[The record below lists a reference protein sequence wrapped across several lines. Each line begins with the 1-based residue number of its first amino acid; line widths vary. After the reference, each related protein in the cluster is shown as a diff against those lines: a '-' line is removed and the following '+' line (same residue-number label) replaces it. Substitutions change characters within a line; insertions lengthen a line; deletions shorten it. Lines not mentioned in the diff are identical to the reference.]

1 MGRPFKLSEPEDVHG
16 VKTKFLLRPIKVFCC
31 AGQPLRLHPLASGS
45 SRPESALAQE
55 FPIQAEWMTRG
66 AFRSLPASIDKRPSP
81 EELLRR
87 AEAEERR
94 ARRGRLKVFLGYAS
108 RVGKSFRMLDEGR
121 RRSERGEDVVVAAIQ
136 FPLTPDLEALMARL
150 EYIPALKETY
160 AGKEYEVLNVAAI
173 FRRHPRVCLVD
184 ELAYDNPP
192 GTRNPKRWQDVDNI
206 LDQGISVITAV
217 NLQHIEQQQ
226 DAVERITGKR
236 ARQTVPERFLRSADE
251 IVLVDAAVDD
261 MMQRAGTRELVD
273 VRQLSELRELALLLA
288 ADVVDGQ
295 LENYLRSNGVEL
307 RWGSQERIL
316 VCVTPRSDAGA
327 MLRSGRR
334 NADRFHGTLL
344 VCYVRQSGLGAKD
357 RATIDANLGLALELE
372 ADVHVLEGLD
382 PITAIIR
389 FAREQRV
396 TQIFV
401 GHSVPNRWKEMW
413 SRSPVDRL
421 LRAATDIDVRIFPHP
436 QTS

>member
-1 MGRPFKLSEPEDVHG
+1 M
-16 VKTKFLLRPIKVFCC
+16 
-31 AGQPLRLHPLASGS
+31 
-45 SRPESALAQE
+45 
-55 FPIQAEWMTRG
+55 
-66 AFRSLPASIDKRPSP
+66 PASLDRRPSP

-87 AEAEERR
+87 VQAEERR

-121 RRSERGEDVVVAAIQ
+121 RRKERGEDVVVAGIQ
-136 FPLTPDLEALMARL
+136 FPLTPDVEALMASL
-150 EYIPALKETY
+150 EYIPVLKETY

-192 GTRNPKRWQDVDNI
+192 GSRNPKRWQDVDNI

-217 NLQHIEQQQ
+217 NLQHIEEKQE
-226 DAVERITGKR
+226 AVERITGKR
-236 ARQTVPERFLRSADE
+236 PRQTVPERFLRSADE

-261 MMQRAGTRELVD
+261 MLQRAGNRELVD
-273 VRQLSELRELALLLA
+273 VRRLSELRELALLLA
-288 ADVVDGQ
+288 ADVIDGQ
-295 LENYLRSNGVEL
+295 LEKYLRSNGVEL
-307 RWGSQERIL
+307 RWGTQERIL

-334 NADRFHGTLL
+334 NADRFHGNLL
-344 VCYVRQSGLGAKD
+344 VCYVRQTALSAKD
-357 RATIDANLGLALELE
+357 QATIDANLALAGELD
-372 ADVHVLEGLD
+372 ADVHVLEGAD
-382 PITAIIR
+382 PIAAIIR
-389 FAREQRV
+389 FAREQKI

-401 GHSVPNRWKEMW
+401 GHSTPDRWKELW

-421 LRAATDIDVRIFPHP
+421 IKAAVDIDIRIFPHP
-436 QTS
+436 QAS

>member
-1 MGRPFKLSEPEDVHG
+1 M
-16 VKTKFLLRPIKVFCC
+16 
-31 AGQPLRLHPLASGS
+31 
-45 SRPESALAQE
+45 
-55 FPIQAEWMTRG
+55 
-66 AFRSLPASIDKRPSP
+66 PASIDKRPSP

-87 AEAEERR
+87 VQAEERR
-94 ARRGRLKVFLGYAS
+94 ERRGRLKVFLGYAS

-121 RRSERGEDVVVAAIQ
+121 RRKERGEDVVVAAIQ
-136 FPLTPDLEALMARL
+136 FPLTPDLESLMATL

-160 AGKEYEVLNVAAI
+160 AGNEYEVLNVAAI

-217 NLQHIEQQQ
+217 NLQHIEEHQ

-236 ARQTVPERFLRSADE
+236 ARQTVPEWFLRSADE

-261 MMQRAGTRELVD
+261 MMKRAGTREPVD
-273 VRQLSELRELALLLA
+273 LRRLSELRELALLLA
-288 ADVVDGQ
+288 ADVIDGQ

-334 NADRFHGTLL
+334 NADRFHGNLL
-344 VCYVRQSGLGAKD
+344 VCYVRQTGLAGKD
-357 RATIDANLGLALELE
+357 RATMEANLALARELE
-372 ADVHVLEGLD
+372 ADVQVLDGSD
-382 PITAIIR
+382 PIAAIMH
-389 FAREQRV
+389 FAREQKV

-401 GHSVPNRWKEMW
+401 GHSAPDRWKELW
-413 SRSPVDRL
+413 SSSPVDRL
-421 LRAATDIDVRIFPHP
+421 IRAATDIDVRIFPHP

>member
-1 MGRPFKLSEPEDVHG
+1 M
-16 VKTKFLLRPIKVFCC
+16 
-31 AGQPLRLHPLASGS
+31 
-45 SRPESALAQE
+45 
-55 FPIQAEWMTRG
+55 
-66 AFRSLPASIDKRPSP
+66 PASIDKRPSP

-87 AEAEERR
+87 VQAEERR
-94 ARRGRLKVFLGYAS
+94 AIRGRLKVFLGYAS

-121 RRSERGEDVVVAAIQ
+121 RRKERGEDVVVAAIQ
-136 FPLTPDLEALMARL
+136 FPLTPDLEALMATL
-150 EYIPALKETY
+150 EYIPVLKENY
-160 AGKEYEVLNVAAI
+160 AGNEYEVLNVAAI

-184 ELAYDNPP
+184 NLAYDNPP

-206 LDQGISVITAV
+206 LDQGVSVITAV
-217 NLQHIEQQQ
+217 NLQHIEEHQ

-236 ARQTVPERFLRSADE
+236 ARQTVPESFLRSADE

-261 MMQRAGTRELVD
+261 MMQRASALDPVD
-273 VRQLSELRELALLLA
+273 LRRRLSELRELALLLA

-295 LENYLRSNGVEL
+295 LENYLRSNGVAL

-334 NADRFHGTLL
+334 NADRFHGNLL
-344 VCYVRQSGLGAKD
+344 VCYVQQSGLNAKD
-357 RATIDANLGLALELE
+357 QATMNANLALAGELDAE
-372 ADVHVLEGLD
+372 VHVLQGSD
-382 PITAIIR
+382 PIAAIIR
-389 FAREQRV
+389 FARDERV

-401 GHSVPNRWKEMW
+401 GHSAPDRWKELW

-421 LRAATDIDVRIFPHP
+421 IQAATDIDVRIFPHP

>member
-1 MGRPFKLSEPEDVHG
+1 
-16 VKTKFLLRPIKVFCC
+16 
-31 AGQPLRLHPLASGS
+31 
-45 SRPESALAQE
+45 
-55 FPIQAEWMTRG
+55 
-66 AFRSLPASIDKRPSP
+66 LPASIDKRPSP
-81 EELLRR
+81 EELLQRVQ
-87 AEAEERR
+87 AEERR

-121 RRSERGEDVVVAAIQ
+121 RRKERGEDVVVAAIQ

-150 EYIPALKETY
+150 EYIPVLKETY
-160 AGKEYEVLNVAAI
+160 AGNEYEVLDVAAI

-217 NLQHIEQQQ
+217 NLQHIEEHQ

-261 MMQRAGTRELVD
+261 MMQRASASAPVD

-288 ADVVDGQ
+288 ADVIDGQ
-295 LENYLRSNGVEL
+295 LEHYLRSNGVEL

-334 NADRFHGTLL
+334 NADRFHGNLL
-344 VCYVRQSGLGAKD
+344 VCYVRQSGLSARD
-357 RATIDANLGLALELE
+357 QATMDANLGLALELE
-372 ADVHVLEGLD
+372 ADVHVLDGAD
-382 PITAIIR
+382 PIAAIIR

-401 GHSVPNRWKEMW
+401 GHSAPDRWKEMW

-421 LRAATDIDVRIFPHP
+421 IRAATDIDVRIFPHP

>member
-1 MGRPFKLSEPEDVHG
+1 MGEPFKLSEPEGAHG
-16 VKTKFLLRPIKVFCC
+16 VKTKFLLRPISFFVD
-31 AGQPLRLHPLASGS
+31 S
-45 SRPESALAQE
+45 SRHPAGRLGDGSLAHE
-55 FPIQAEWMTRG
+55 FPMRAEWMTRG
-66 AFRSLPASIDKRPSP
+66 VSRSLPASIDKRPSP

-87 AEAEERR
+87 VQAEERR

-121 RRSERGEDVVVAAIQ
+121 RRKERGEDVVVAAIQ
-136 FPLTPDLEALMARL
+136 FPLTPDLEALMATL
-150 EYIPALKETY
+150 EFIPTLKEVY
-160 AGKEYEVLNVAAI
+160 AGNEYEVLNVAAI

-206 LDQGISVITAV
+206 LDQGTSVITAV
-217 NLQHIEQQQ
+217 NLQHIEEHQ

-273 VRQLSELRELALLLA
+273 LRRLSELRELALLLA
-288 ADVVDGQ
+288 ADVIDGQ
-295 LENYLRSNGVEL
+295 LENYLRSHGVEL

-334 NADRFHGTLL
+334 NANRFHGNLL

-357 RATIDANLGLALELE
+357 QATMDANLALALELE
-372 ADVHVLEGLD
+372 ADVHVLEGAD
-382 PITAIIR
+382 PIAAIIR

-401 GHSVPNRWKEMW
+401 GHSAPDRWKELW
-413 SRSPVDRL
+413 SLSPVDRL
-421 LRAATDIDVRIFPHP
+421 IRAATDIDVRIFPHP
-436 QTS
+436 QTP

>member
-1 MGRPFKLSEPEDVHG
+1 M
-16 VKTKFLLRPIKVFCC
+16 
-31 AGQPLRLHPLASGS
+31 
-45 SRPESALAQE
+45 
-55 FPIQAEWMTRG
+55 
-66 AFRSLPASIDKRPSP
+66 PASIDRRPNP

-87 AEAEERR
+87 VQAEERR

-121 RRSERGEDVVVAAIQ
+121 RRKERGEDVVVASIQ
-136 FPLTPDLEALMARL
+136 FPLTPDLEALMATL
-150 EYIPALKETY
+150 EYIPVLKEAY
-160 AGKEYEVLNVAAI
+160 AGNEYEVLNVAEI

-217 NLQHIEQQQ
+217 NLQHIEENQ

-261 MMQRAGTRELVD
+261 MMKRAGTRELVD
-273 VRQLSELRELALLLA
+273 LRRLSELRELALLLA
-288 ADVVDGQ
+288 ADVIDGQ
-295 LENYLRSNGVEL
+295 LENYLQSNGVEL

-316 VCVTPRSDAGA
+316 VCVTPRSDAAA

-334 NADRFHGTLL
+334 NADRFHGNLL
-344 VCYVRQSGLGAKD
+344 VCYVRQSGLAPKD
-357 RATIDANLGLALELE
+357 QATMDANLAMAREME

-382 PITAIIR
+382 PIAAIIR
-389 FAREQRV
+389 FAREQKV

-401 GHSVPNRWKEMW
+401 GHSAPDRWKELW

-421 LRAATDIDVRIFPHP
+421 IRAATDIDVRIFPHP

>member
-1 MGRPFKLSEPEDVHG
+1 
-16 VKTKFLLRPIKVFCC
+16 
-31 AGQPLRLHPLASGS
+31 
-45 SRPESALAQE
+45 
-55 FPIQAEWMTRG
+55 
-66 AFRSLPASIDKRPSP
+66 LPASIDKRPSP

-87 AEAEERR
+87 VQAEERR

-108 RVGKSFRMLDEGR
+108 RVGKSFRMVDEGR
-121 RRSERGEDVVVAAIQ
+121 RRKERGEDVVVASIQ
-136 FPLTPDLEALMARL
+136 FPLTPDLEALMATL
-150 EYIPALKETY
+150 EYIPVLKETY
-160 AGKEYEVLNVAAI
+160 AGSEYEVLNVAAI

-217 NLQHIEQQQ
+217 NLQHIEEHQ

-251 IVLVDAAVDD
+251 IVLVDAALDD
-261 MMQRAGTRELVD
+261 MMQRAGTRGLVD
-273 VRQLSELRELALLLA
+273 VRRLSELRELALLLA
-288 ADVVDGQ
+288 ADVIDGQ

-334 NADRFHGTLL
+334 NADRFHGNLL

-357 RATIDANLGLALELE
+357 QATMDANLALAKELE
-372 ADVHVLEGLD
+372 ADVHVLECSD
-382 PITAIIR
+382 PIAAIIR

-401 GHSVPNRWKEMW
+401 GHSAPDRWKEMW

-421 LRAATDIDVRIFPHP
+421 IRAATDIDIRIFPHL
-436 QTS
+436 QTP

>member
-1 MGRPFKLSEPEDVHG
+1 MGEPFKLSEPEGAHG
-16 VKTKFLLRPIKVFCC
+16 VKTKFLLRPISFFVD
-31 AGQPLRLHPLASGS
+31 S
-45 SRPESALAQE
+45 SRHPAGRLGDGSLAHE
-55 FPIQAEWMTRG
+55 FPMRAEWMTRG
-66 AFRSLPASIDKRPSP
+66 VSRSLPASIDKRPSP

-87 AEAEERR
+87 VQAEERR

-121 RRSERGEDVVVAAIQ
+121 RRKERGEDVVVAAIQ
-136 FPLTPDLEALMARL
+136 FPLTPDLEALMATL
-150 EYIPALKETY
+150 EFIPTLKEVY
-160 AGKEYEVLNVAAI
+160 AGNEYEVLNVAAI

-206 LDQGISVITAV
+206 LDQGTSVITAV
-217 NLQHIEQQQ
+217 NLQHIEEHQ

-261 MMQRAGTRELVD
+261 MMQRAGTRALVD
-273 VRQLSELRELALLLA
+273 LRRLSELRELALLLA
-288 ADVVDGQ
+288 ADVIDGQ
-295 LENYLRSNGVEL
+295 LENYLRSHGVEL

-334 NADRFHGTLL
+334 NANRFHGNLL

-357 RATIDANLGLALELE
+357 QATMDANLALALELE
-372 ADVHVLEGLD
+372 ADVHVLEGAD
-382 PITAIIR
+382 PIAAIIR

-401 GHSVPNRWKEMW
+401 GHSAPDRWKELW
-413 SRSPVDRL
+413 SLSPVDRL
-421 LRAATDIDVRIFPHP
+421 IRAATDIDVRIFPHP
-436 QTS
+436 QTP

>member
-1 MGRPFKLSEPEDVHG
+1 M
-16 VKTKFLLRPIKVFCC
+16 
-31 AGQPLRLHPLASGS
+31 
-45 SRPESALAQE
+45 
-55 FPIQAEWMTRG
+55 
-66 AFRSLPASIDKRPSP
+66 PASIDRRPNP

-87 AEAEERR
+87 VQAEERR

-121 RRSERGEDVVVAAIQ
+121 RRKERGEDVVVASIQ
-136 FPLTPDLEALMARL
+136 FPLTPDLEALMATL
-150 EYIPALKETY
+150 EYIPVLKEAY
-160 AGKEYEVLNVAAI
+160 AGNEYEVLNVAEI

-217 NLQHIEQQQ
+217 NLQHIEENQ

-261 MMQRAGTRELVD
+261 MMKSAGTRELVD
-273 VRQLSELRELALLLA
+273 LRRLSELRELALLLA
-288 ADVVDGQ
+288 ADVIDGQ
-295 LENYLRSNGVEL
+295 LENYLQSNGVEL

-316 VCVTPRSDAGA
+316 VCVTPRSDAAA

-334 NADRFHGTLL
+334 NADRFHGNLL
-344 VCYVRQSGLGAKD
+344 VCYVRQSGLAPKD
-357 RATIDANLGLALELE
+357 QATMDANLAMAREME

-382 PITAIIR
+382 PIAAIIR
-389 FAREQRV
+389 FAREQKV

-401 GHSVPNRWKEMW
+401 GHSAPDRWKELL

-421 LRAATDIDVRIFPHP
+421 IRAATDIDVRIFPHP

>member
-1 MGRPFKLSEPEDVHG
+1 
-16 VKTKFLLRPIKVFCC
+16 
-31 AGQPLRLHPLASGS
+31 
-45 SRPESALAQE
+45 
-55 FPIQAEWMTRG
+55 
-66 AFRSLPASIDKRPSP
+66 LPASIDRRPSP
-81 EELLRR
+81 EELLSRVQ
-87 AEAEERR
+87 AEERR

-121 RRSERGEDVVVAAIQ
+121 RRKERGEDVVVASIQ
-136 FPLTPDLEALMARL
+136 FPLTPDLEGLMATL
-150 EYIPALKETY
+150 EYIPVLKETY
-160 AGKEYEVLNVAAI
+160 AGNEYEVLDVAAI

-217 NLQHIEQQQ
+217 NLQHIEEHQ

-251 IVLVDAAVDD
+251 LVLVDAAVDD
-261 MMQRAGTRELVD
+261 MIKRASSLEPADLR
-273 VRQLSELRELALLLA
+273 RKLSELRELALLLA
-288 ADVVDGQ
+288 ADVIDGQ
-295 LENYLRSNGVEL
+295 LEGYLRAHGVEL

-316 VCVTPRSDAGA
+316 VCVTPRSDACA

-334 NADRFHGTLL
+334 NADRFHGNLL

-357 RATIDANLGLALELE
+357 QATMDANLALARELE
-372 ADVHVLEGLD
+372 ADVHVLDCSD
-382 PITAIIR
+382 PIAAIIR

-401 GHSVPNRWKEMW
+401 GHSAPGRWKEMW
-413 SRSPVDRL
+413 LGSPVDRL
-421 LRAATDIDVRIFPHP
+421 IRAATDIDVRIFPHP
-436 QTS
+436 QTL

>member
-1 MGRPFKLSEPEDVHG
+1 M
-16 VKTKFLLRPIKVFCC
+16 
-31 AGQPLRLHPLASGS
+31 
-45 SRPESALAQE
+45 
-55 FPIQAEWMTRG
+55 
-66 AFRSLPASIDKRPSP
+66 
-81 EELLRR
+81 RR
-87 AEAEERR
+87 VQAEERR

-121 RRSERGEDVVVAAIQ
+121 RRRERGEDVVVAAIQ
-136 FPLTPDLEALMARL
+136 FPLTPDLEAMMASL
-150 EYIPALKETY
+150 EYLPVLKETY
-160 AGKEYEVLNVAAI
+160 AGNEYEVLNVAAI

-217 NLQHIEQQQ
+217 NLQHIEEQQ

-236 ARQTVPERFLRSADE
+236 AAQTVPERFLRSADE

-261 MMQRAGTRELVD
+261 MVQRAGGQEPADLR
-273 VRQLSELRELALLLA
+273 RRLSELRELALLLA
-288 ADVVDGQ
+288 ADVIDGQ
-295 LENYLRSNGVEL
+295 LEKYLRSNGVEL

-334 NADRFHGTLL
+334 NADRFHGNLL
-344 VCYVRQSGLGAKD
+344 VCYVRQSGLSGRD
-357 RATIDANLGLALELE
+357 QATMDANLALALELE
-372 ADVHVLEGLD
+372 ADVHVLEGAD
-382 PITAIIR
+382 PIAAIIR

-401 GHSVPNRWKEMW
+401 GHSAPDRWKEMW
-413 SRSPVDRL
+413 LRSPVDRL
-421 LRAATDIDVRIFPHP
+421 IRAATDIDVRIFPHP
-436 QTS
+436 QAT

>member
-1 MGRPFKLSEPEDVHG
+1 
-16 VKTKFLLRPIKVFCC
+16 
-31 AGQPLRLHPLASGS
+31 
-45 SRPESALAQE
+45 
-55 FPIQAEWMTRG
+55 
-66 AFRSLPASIDKRPSP
+66 LPASIDKRPNP

-87 AEAEERR
+87 VQAEERR

-121 RRSERGEDVVVAAIQ
+121 RRKERGEDVVVASIQ
-136 FPLTPDLEALMARL
+136 FPLTPDLEALMATL
-150 EYIPALKETY
+150 EYIPVFKETY
-160 AGKEYEVLNVAAI
+160 AGNEYEVLDVAAI

-206 LDQGISVITAV
+206 LDQGISVITAI
-217 NLQHIEQQQ
+217 NLQHIEEQQ

-261 MMQRAGTRELVD
+261 MMKRASTLEPVD
-273 VRQLSELRELALLLA
+273 LRRRLSELRELALLLA
-288 ADVVDGQ
+288 ADVIEGQ

-307 RWGSQERIL
+307 R
-316 VCVTPRSDAGA
+316 
-327 MLRSGRR
+327 
-334 NADRFHGTLL
+334 ADRFHGNLL
-344 VCYVRQSGLGAKD
+344 VCYVRQTGLGAKD
-357 RATIDANLGLALELE
+357 QATMDANLALARELE
-372 ADVHVLEGLD
+372 ADVHVLDCSD
-382 PITAIIR
+382 PISAIIR
-389 FAREQRV
+389 FAREQKV

-401 GHSVPNRWKEMW
+401 GHSAPDRWKEMW

-421 LRAATDIDVRIFPHP
+421 IKAATDIDIRIFPHP

>member
-1 MGRPFKLSEPEDVHG
+1 M
-16 VKTKFLLRPIKVFCC
+16 
-31 AGQPLRLHPLASGS
+31 
-45 SRPESALAQE
+45 
-55 FPIQAEWMTRG
+55 
-66 AFRSLPASIDKRPSP
+66 PASIDKRPSP

-87 AEAEERR
+87 VQAEERR

-121 RRSERGEDVVVAAIQ
+121 RRKERGEDVVVAAIQ
-136 FPLTPDLEALMARL
+136 FPLTPDLEALMATL
-150 EYIPALKETY
+150 EYMPTLKEVY
-160 AGKEYEVLNVAAI
+160 AGNEYEVLNVAAI

-206 LDQGISVITAV
+206 LDQGTSVITAV
-217 NLQHIEQQQ
+217 NLQHIEEHQ

-273 VRQLSELRELALLLA
+273 LRRLSELRELALLLA
-288 ADVVDGQ
+288 ADVIDGQ
-295 LENYLRSNGVEL
+295 LENYLRSHGVEL

-334 NADRFHGTLL
+334 NANRFHGNLL

-357 RATIDANLGLALELE
+357 QATMDANLALALELE
-372 ADVHVLEGLD
+372 ADVHVLEGAD
-382 PITAIIR
+382 PIAAIIR

-401 GHSVPNRWKEMW
+401 GHSAPDRWKEIW
-413 SRSPVDRL
+413 SLSPVDRL
-421 LRAATDIDVRIFPHP
+421 IRAATDIDVRIFPHP
-436 QTS
+436 QTP

>member
-1 MGRPFKLSEPEDVHG
+1 MGEPFKLSEPEGAHG
-16 VKTKFLLRPIKVFCC
+16 VKTKFLLRPISFFVD
-31 AGQPLRLHPLASGS
+31 S
-45 SRPESALAQE
+45 SRHPAGRLGDGSLAHE
-55 FPIQAEWMTRG
+55 FPMRAEWMTRG
-66 AFRSLPASIDKRPSP
+66 VSRSLPASIDKRPSP

-87 AEAEERR
+87 VQAEERR

-121 RRSERGEDVVVAAIQ
+121 RRKERGEDVVVAAIQ
-136 FPLTPDLEALMARL
+136 FPLTPDLEALMATL
-150 EYIPALKETY
+150 EYMPTLKEVY
-160 AGKEYEVLNVAAI
+160 AGNEYEVLNVAAI

-206 LDQGISVITAV
+206 LDRGTSVITAV
-217 NLQHIEQQQ
+217 NLQHIEEHQ

-273 VRQLSELRELALLLA
+273 LRRLSELRELALLLA
-288 ADVVDGQ
+288 ADVIDGQ
-295 LENYLRSNGVEL
+295 LENYLRSHGVEL

-334 NADRFHGTLL
+334 NANRFHGNLL

-357 RATIDANLGLALELE
+357 QATMDANLALALELE
-372 ADVHVLEGLD
+372 ADVHVLEGAD
-382 PITAIIR
+382 PIAAIIR

-401 GHSVPNRWKEMW
+401 GHSAPDRWKEIW
-413 SRSPVDRL
+413 SLSPVDRL
-421 LRAATDIDVRIFPHP
+421 IRAATDIDVRIFPHP
-436 QTS
+436 QTP

>member
-1 MGRPFKLSEPEDVHG
+1 V
-16 VKTKFLLRPIKVFCC
+16 
-31 AGQPLRLHPLASGS
+31 Q
-45 SRPESALAQE
+45 
-55 FPIQAEWMTRG
+55 
-66 AFRSLPASIDKRPSP
+66 
-81 EELLRR
+81 
-87 AEAEERR
+87 AEERR

-121 RRSERGEDVVVAAIQ
+121 RRKERGEDVVVASIQ
-136 FPLTPDLEALMARL
+136 FPLTPDLEALMATL
-150 EYIPALKETY
+150 EYIPVLKEAY
-160 AGKEYEVLNVAAI
+160 AGNEYEVLNVAEI

-217 NLQHIEQQQ
+217 NLQHIEEHQ

-261 MMQRAGTRELVD
+261 MMKRAGTRELVD
-273 VRQLSELRELALLLA
+273 LRRLSELRELALLLA
-288 ADVVDGQ
+288 ADVIDGQ
-295 LENYLRSNGVEL
+295 LENYLQSNGVEL

-316 VCVTPRSDAGA
+316 VCVTPRSDAAA

-334 NADRFHGTLL
+334 NADRFHGNLL
-344 VCYVRQSGLGAKD
+344 VCYVRQSGLAPKD
-357 RATIDANLGLALELE
+357 QATMDANLAMAREME

-382 PITAIIR
+382 PIAAIIR
-389 FAREQRV
+389 FAREQKV

-401 GHSVPNRWKEMW
+401 GHSAPDRWKELW

-421 LRAATDIDVRIFPHP
+421 IRAATDIDVRIFPHP

>member
-1 MGRPFKLSEPEDVHG
+1 MPSN
-16 VKTKFLLRPIKVFCC
+16 
-31 AGQPLRLHPLASGS
+31 
-45 SRPESALAQE
+45 
-55 FPIQAEWMTRG
+55 
-66 AFRSLPASIDKRPSP
+66 IDHRPSP

-87 AEAEERR
+87 VQAEERR

-121 RRSERGEDVVVAAIQ
+121 RRKERGEDVVVAAIQ
-136 FPLTPDLEALMARL
+136 QPLTPDLEALMANL
-150 EYIPALKETY
+150 EYIPALKGTY
-160 AGKEYEVLNVAAI
+160 AGNEYEVLDVAAI

-192 GTRNPKRWQDVDNI
+192 GSRNPKRWQDVDNI

-217 NLQHIEQQQ
+217 NLQHIEEQQ

-251 IVLVDAAVDD
+251 IVLVDAALDD
-261 MMQRAGTRELVD
+261 MLQRAGARELVD
-273 VRQLSELRELALLLA
+273 VRRLSELRELALLLA

-316 VCVTPRSDAGA
+316 VCVTPRSDAGT

-334 NADRFHGTLL
+334 NADRFHGSLL
-344 VCYVRQSGLGAKD
+344 VCYVRQSGLAAKD
-357 RATIDANLGLALELE
+357 QATIDANLQLARELD
-372 ADVHVLEGLD
+372 ADVHVLEGSD
-382 PITAIIR
+382 PIAAIIH

-401 GHSVPNRWKEMW
+401 GHSAPNRWKEMW
-413 SRSPVDRL
+413 SQSPMDRL
-421 LRAATDIDVRIFPHP
+421 IQASRDIDIRIFPHP
-436 QTS
+436 QAP